1 MDAGIVYVHHDS
13 MVNLAVCDHV
23 GRTHMVLSVP
33 LLSGPWYDHPD
44 SYCVCEWMPYQ
55 KAQASKDAAIDRV
68 VAMNTP
74 LGAVSAPTAA
84 AQAKSVTL
92 DLASD
97 TPLAPSCDLSADGAC
112 ESCQ

>member
-23 GRTHMVLSVP
+23 GRTHMVPSVP

-55 KAQASKDAAIDRV
+55 KAQASKDAAID
-68 VAMNTP
+68 
-74 LGAVSAPTAA
+74 
-84 AQAKSVTL
+84 
-92 DLASD
+92 LASD
-97 TPLAPSCDLSADGAC
+97 APLAPACDLSSDKTCEAC
-112 ESCQ
+112 Q